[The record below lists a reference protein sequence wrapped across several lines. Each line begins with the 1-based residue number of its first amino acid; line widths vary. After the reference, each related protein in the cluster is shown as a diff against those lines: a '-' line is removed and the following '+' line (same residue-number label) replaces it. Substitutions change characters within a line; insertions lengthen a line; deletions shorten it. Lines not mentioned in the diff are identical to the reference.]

1 MLHGKVLT
9 FLLSITLILGLST
22 GSMASKGTPPEQ
34 GDGFKAVTLEEAK
47 KLHADGVTVIA
58 AHSHTTDYMN
68 GRPPGTKHITCM
80 VPGDH
85 KRTDLALA
93 SVDFDLAQLPQDKNA
108 PIMMYC
114 ESSS

>member
-1 MLHGKVLT
+1 MHGKFFG
-9 FLLSITLILGLST
+9 FLLSLLLILGLATVSL
-22 GSMASKGTPPEQ
+22 ASKADPPEQ
-34 GDGFKAVTLEEAK
+34 GDGFKAVNLEEAK

-58 AHSHTTDYMN
+58 AHSHTTDFMN

-80 VPGDH
+80 VPSDH
-85 KRTDLALA
+85 KSADLPLA

-108 PIMMYC
+108 AIMMYC